1 MTSSFLKQI
10 VINYVDTDAGGV
22 VYHANY
28 LAFMESARSAL
39 LRQAGFPASVLR
51 DKFNLVFVVT
61 ESNLK
66 FKKPAYLD
74 DELEV
79 SVAVTSMRG
88 ASIVCHQQ
96 VTRCGEQQSQ
106 ELQTN
111 ELLVDA
117 TIRIATITA
126 DTFLPCRIPSE
137 LRHVFAQFNIHSA

>member
-1 MTSSFLKQI
+1 MMDRYSKQI

-28 LAFMESARSAL
+28 LAFMESVRSDL

-51 DKFNLVFVVT
+51 NKFNLVFVVT

-74 DELEV
+74 DELDV
-79 SVAVTSMRG
+79 SVAVTSLRG

-96 VTRCGEQQSQ
+96 VTRTNKEQSK
-106 ELQTN
+106 

-117 TIRIATITA
+117 TIRIATIA
-126 DTFLPCRIPSE
+126 NDTFLPCKIPSE
-137 LRHVFAQFNIHSA
+137 LRQVFEQFHIHSA

>member
-1 MTSSFLKQI
+1 MNSFSKKI

-28 LAFMESARSAL
+28 LAFMESVRSGL
-39 LRQAGFPASVLR
+39 LRRAGFPALVLR

-66 FKKPAYLD
+66 YKKPAYLD
-74 DELEV
+74 DELNV
-79 SVAVTSMRG
+79 SVAVSSLRG
-88 ASIVCHQQ
+88 ASMVCHQQ
-96 VTRCGEQQSQ
+96 VTRCND
-106 ELQTN
+106 ELSE

-126 DTFLPCRIPSE
+126 DTFLPCKIPSE
-137 LRHVFAQFNIHSA
+137 LRHVFAQFHIHSA